1 MSVSKNMLGI
11 QFEGSI
17 WECIKEIP
25 VDREKETFYVLRPK
39 VNNVIHRL
47 VVDIKLKDN
56 IKVVTFRSV
65 LVIENRTLLTIEM
78 LIVDEQDKN
87 VGKVYQIG
95 KMQELYVYE
104 IVFMGY

>member
-1 MSVSKNMLGI
+1 LLGV
-11 QFEGSI
+11 QFEGAI

-25 VDREKETFYVLRPK
+25 VDREGETLYILRPK
-39 VNNVIHRL
+39 VNKITHRL
-47 VVDIKLKDN
+47 VVDVKLKDN

-78 LIVDEQDKN
+78 LIVDEHGKN

-95 KMQELYVYE
+95 KLNNY
-104 IVFMGY
+104 